1 MLEFIGLFVVIYLV
15 VTWLLRLI
23 TGKRVKREIYI
34 IREYQIVEDVDEQ
47 PETDGSDATRQD
59 ERLPKNVVKFRR

>member
-15 VTWLLRLI
+15 VTWLLRML